1 MIEQDNFTYSLL
13 RITEYYIIMIES
25 QVEKQIKGDE
35 KHGKELVKPNAF
47 VEKNCE
53 QKELFSD
60 LTVGRMN
67 TVDKLHN
74 SIDFNNIIYRFKGS
88 TADINFN
95 SFIDATSLLSCGNV

>member
-35 KHGKELVKPNAF
+35 KHGKELVKPNAL